1 MNYETEHNAVTS
13 TFNSFRSR
21 KEYEFSQYSIYLMCN
36 LELIVDLSINTE
48 RNDFVI
54 ETNQGKVNVILKTID
69 LLRLQINSSV

>member
-1 MNYETEHNAVTS
+1 
-13 TFNSFRSR
+13 
-21 KEYEFSQYSIYLMCN
+21 MCN
-36 LELIVDLSINTE
+36 LESIIDLSINTE